1 MELYDANATKRPVN
15 LSINS
20 DLIEKARNMGLNLSA
35 LAEEAITAAYAKAA
49 RAKWDDE
56 IRQACDVHSRYIAE
70 HGTLAEA
77 IWAME
82 EEDMEEEGRAAAENG
97 GSTALA

>member
-1 MELYDANATKRPVN
+1 MRMDLYRANATKRPVN

-20 DLIEKARNMGLNLSA
+20 DLVEKARTLGLNLSA
-35 LAEEAITAAYAKAA
+35 LAEEAIIAAYARAA

-56 IRQACDVHSRYIAE
+56 IRQACAVHNRYIAE

-77 IWAME
+77 VWAMQ
-82 EEDMEEEGRAAAENG
+82 EDDEAAADNG
-97 GSTALA
+97 GTALA